1 MQEVWVQS
9 LGWGNPL
16 EKEMAILSSVLAW
29 KIPWSEGL
37 GGLQSMRSQRVKY
50 RVWHDSAC
58 IEMQLQC
65 RLALSFLLLFYS
77 CITSDLLIWFSTR
90 QGVPSGKGPCLF
102 FKFIYFWLCWVF
114 VAAHRRFLVAV
125 SWDYSSFRC
134 VGFSLWWFLLQSIGS
149 RHRGFSSCNSQDLG
163 HRLLWLWCMG
173 FSCPQHV
180 ESSWTRDRTC
190 VPCFG
195 RRILS
200 TVPPGKSKR
209 TVSYH

>member
-29 KIPWSEGL
+29 KIPWTEGL

-65 RLALSFLLLFYS
+65 RLALSFLLVFYS

-102 FKFIYFWLCWVF
+102 FNLFILAVLGLCCCTQ
-114 VAAHRRFLVAV
+114 A
-125 SWDYSSFRC
+125 
-134 VGFSLWWFLLQSIGS
+134 
-149 RHRGFSSCNSQDLG
+149 FSSCGELG
-163 HRLLWLWCMG
+163 LLFISLCGLLTVVVSLAEHRL
-173 FSCPQHV
+173 
-180 ESSWTRDRTC
+180 
-190 VPCFG
+190 
-195 RRILS
+195 
-200 TVPPGKSKR
+200 
-209 TVSYH
+209 